1 SSFLLVQSPSIS
13 LIPSSVFE
21 TLTKGSFH
29 SLYASNSLFDHPAP
43 TPRKVLPFDMTSR
56 VATILARIAGGRK
69 GMGVTI
75 VPRWIEFVLDA
86 KWAIA
91 NHDSSFASTLPS
103 ARK

>member
-1 SSFLLVQSPSIS
+1 SVQRLSIS

-21 TLTKGSFH
+21 TLTRGSFH

-43 TPRKVLPFDMTSR
+43 TPRKVLPFDITSR
-56 VATILARIAGGRK
+56 VATILARMAGGRK

-75 VPRWIEFVLDA
+75 VPRWIVSVLDA
-86 KWAIA
+86 KWARA
-91 NHDSSFASTLPS
+91 NHESSVASSLPS